1 MASGEAP
8 RRRWQGQGGTK
19 MAKTFSPIRAG
30 LPPIIGLLLLAACVS
45 FEVGSINAGGASSET
60 MRIIDDA
67 YAARD
72 ACLVRNASAMARRDT
87 SVDSTAHAVAL
98 ACSAETERLISVS
111 QGVKT
116 SALTIRE
123 DSKLRARALVLR
135 ELVSR
140 PSGRDVPALQAALV
154 Q

>member
-1 MASGEAP
+1 
-8 RRRWQGQGGTK
+8 
-19 MAKTFSPIRAG
+19 MAKSFSPIRAG
-30 LPPIIGLLLLAACVS
+30 LLPIIGLPLLAACVS

-67 YAARD
+67 YVARD
-72 ACLVRNASAMARRDT
+72 ACLVRNASTMARRGT
-87 SVDSTAHAVAL
+87 NVNSTAHAVAL

-111 QGVKT
+111 QSVKT

-135 ELVSR
+135 EVSGR
-140 PSGRDVPALQAALV
+140 PSGRNAPALQASLV